1 MTELPSNDYISQ
13 INQNGSGLNIPQIVG
28 AIVDAEITPVRAPVV
43 RQQEQTAAA
52 ISGLS
57 DLKAAAELTNKNIA
71 NLKSTD
77 VSIATRSSDTD
88 VLTVEVTDQSELKVG
103 VSKITSISQLAQA
116 HSHSIPA
123 VGSTP
128 AFFGSV
134 DAGLPEEYRLKIR
147 LGTYNLTAGAQT
159 FTPNGTDPDIPEIQ
173 FSAGESITAVAVKL
187 DQIEGI
193 NAKVVNTTGSNF
205 KIMITGETGLD
216 NAFEI
221 ETRPLTFTHAD
232 IVNGQTYTVASNT
245 GGEIDA
251 DDIVSGRDYQIIST
265 DGDLVNA
272 TGIAVNQEYT
282 IVSTDGTTGSAN
294 TTINN
299 SSWYKIV
306 NTDSGATSSAA
317 TIKNNAWYKS
327 LDADQNV
334 PTAASAVGLNKYY
347 RHSGAGTI
355 NGDTDWTLFG
365 WDGVSA
371 IFKVTTIPAVALRG
385 TSSAVETTDFTRFGW
400 DGVAT
405 TFQADV
411 NGAGVSNPGPG
422 RVVQYTNYQA
432 DFGAAVGATQF
443 QANATANVNTSGPG
457 QVTPFTNYAAD
468 FGWGGGATFIAN
480 KNAAA
485 TGGAGPGVVRSYT
498 DFTRHFTNADSGRAG
513 AVNISNA
520 AGTIFTADSHG
531 TAVYGTGRVR
541 PFTDY
546 TKYGMG
552 GDKLIDQAGVQFT
565 ANKVG
570 QTAGHA
576 DYGDGSV
583 NTISE
588 HVFGDNNYRIFDTWK
603 DHRNADGSQLRTQ
616 DLNAKD
622 IIFDLNGLEV
632 KRETNIVTDVVPGAS
647 FEILKTSTIGAEIIT
662 GADKE
667 SLMLTVQSF
676 IDELNAYRAD
686 LKALSRSDRT
696 GGDPGQLYGNPYVK
710 TRLRALSEFMLKPI
724 KGYTT
729 FPEDN
734 PVYLSQLG
742 FKTQKDGTY
751 GLDQN
756 AFDTTFNNAPGNF
769 DALTKDHA
777 LSKHPEISVVWDGA
791 DGKVGDDRKVITP
804 AGIYQ
809 FHHDNGIYGGGDGSG
824 NVIYA
829 GALNGGGEK
838 LYRAAVAGGSFS
850 YDGSNVNSTDDF
862 PGLFLSTTSNNLGD
876 DVPMNVHLGRSFA
889 TLFAEFHDFV
899 LNDTYVHRRQ
909 VENIEIQNEMLLDR
923 IARLDLRSNI
933 LAQTYNTEFQ
943 AMEEMVTSFKS
954 TGDYLTSVVDA
965 WNK

>member
-1 MTELPSNDYISQ
+1 MTELPSNDYVSQ
-13 INQNGSGLNIPQIVG
+13 INQNGSGLNIPQIVN
-28 AIVDAEITPVRAPVV
+28 AIVEAEITPVRAPVV
-43 RQQEQTAAA
+43 KQQEQTAAA

-57 DLKAAAELTNKNIA
+57 ELKASAELTNKNIA

-88 VLTVEVTDQSELKVG
+88 VLTVAVTDQSELQVG
-103 VSKITSISQLAQA
+103 VSKITAISQLAQA

-123 VGSTP
+123 VGSSP
-128 AFFGSV
+128 AFFSSV
-134 DAGLPEEYRLKIR
+134 NAGLPENYRLKIR
-147 LGTYNLTAGAQT
+147 LGTYNLTAGGQT
-159 FTPNGTDPDIPEIQ
+159 FTPNATDPNIPEIS
-173 FSAGESITAVAVKL
+173 FSQGESITAVAVKL

-205 KIMITGETGLD
+205 KIMITGESGLD

-221 ETRPLTFTHAD
+221 ETKPLTFTHAD
-232 IVNGQTYTVASNT
+232 IVNGQLYTVASNT

-251 DDIVSGRDYQIIST
+251 EDIVIGQDYEIIST

-334 PTAASAVGLNKYY
+334 PTAASAVALGKYY
-347 RHSGAGTI
+347 RTSGVGTV
-355 NGDTDWTLFG
+355 NGDTDWTRFG
-365 WDGVSA
+365 WNGASA
-371 IFKVTTIPAVALRG
+371 IFKVTTIPAVAQRG

-400 DGVAT
+400 DGVSAI
-405 TFQADV
+405 FQADV

-457 QVTPFTNYAAD
+457 QVTPFTNYAVD
-468 FGWGGGATFIAN
+468 FGWTGGATFIAN
-480 KNAAA
+480 RNAAA

-498 DFTRHFTNADSGRAG
+498 DFTRHFTNADSGPG
-513 AVNISNA
+513 GLVNISNA
-520 AGTIFTADSHG
+520 AGTIFTADSGG
-531 TAVYGTGRVR
+531 TALYGTGRVR

-546 TKYGMG
+546 TKYGMT
-552 GDKLIDQAGVQFT
+552 GDTLIDQTGGQFT
-565 ANKVG
+565 ANRIG
-570 QTAGHA
+570 QTAGHTPF
-576 DYGDGSV
+576 GDGSV
-583 NTISE
+583 NTVSE
-588 HVFGDNNYRIFDTWK
+588 HDAGDNDYRIFDTWS
-603 DHRNADGSQLRTQ
+603 DYRDVNSLRAQ
-616 DLNAKD
+616 DLNAQD

-647 FEILKTSTIGAEIIT
+647 FEILKTSTVGAEIIT

-667 SLMLTVQSF
+667 SLILTVQSF

-710 TRLRALSEFMLKPI
+710 SRLRALSEFMLKPI

-729 FPEDN
+729 FPETASSA
-734 PVYLSQLG
+734 VYLSQLG

-777 LSKHPEISVVWDGA
+777 LSKHPEISVVWDASAGLES
-791 DGKVGDDRKVITP
+791 
-804 AGIYQ
+804 GIYQ
-809 FHHDNGIYGGGDGSG
+809 FHHDNGIAGGGDGSN

-829 GALNGGGEK
+829 GAVNGGGAR
-838 LYRAAVAGGSFS
+838 LYRAAAVGGSFS
-850 YDGSNVNSTDDF
+850 YDGTNVNSTGNF
-862 PGLFLSTTSNNLGD
+862 PGLFLRTTSNNLGD

-889 TLFAEFHDFV
+889 TLFAEFHDDV
-899 LNDTYVHRRQ
+899 LNDRYVHRRQ
-909 VENIEIQNEMLLDR
+909 VENVVIQNEMLLDR
-923 IARLDLRSNI
+923 LARLDLRSDS
-933 LAQTYNTEFQ
+933 LAQSYNKEFQ
-943 AMEEMVTSFKS
+943 TMEEMVTSFKS
-954 TGDYLTSVVDA
+954 TGDYLTNVVDA
-965 WNK
+965 WNKR

>member
-13 INQNGSGLNIPQIVG
+13 INQNGSGLNIPQIVN

-43 RQQEQTAAA
+43 KQQEQVEAS
-52 ISGLS
+52 ISGMAE
-57 DLKAAAELTNKNIA
+57 LKASAELTNKNIA

-77 VSIATRSSDTD
+77 VSIETRSSDTD
-88 VLTVEVTDQSELKVG
+88 VLTVAVTDQSELQVG
-103 VSKITSISQLAQA
+103 VSKITAISQLAQA

-123 VGSTP
+123 VGSSP
-128 AFFGSV
+128 ATFGSA
-134 DAGLPEEYRLKIR
+134 DAGLPEDYRLKIR
-147 LGTYNLTAGAQT
+147 LGTYNLTAGGQT
-159 FTPNGTDPDIPEIQ
+159 FTPNATDPDIPEIQ

-251 DDIVSGRDYQIIST
+251 EDIVSGRDYQIIST

-371 IFKVTTIPAVALRG
+371 IFKVTTIPLVAQRG

-405 TFQADV
+405 TFQANV

-443 QANATANVNTSGPG
+443 QANATANFNTSGPG

-468 FGWGGGATFIAN
+468 FGWDGGSATFIAN

-498 DFTRHFTNADSGRAG
+498 DFTRHFTNAESGRAG

-565 ANKVG
+565 ANKIG

-588 HVFGDNNYRIFDTWK
+588 HDTGNNNYRIFDTWS
-603 DHRNADGSQLRTQ
+603 DYRDVNSLRAQ
-616 DLNAKD
+616 DLSAQD

-647 FEILKTSTIGAEIIT
+647 FEILKTSTVGAEIIT

-710 TRLRALSEFMLKPI
+710 SRLRALSEFMLKPI

-751 GLDQN
+751 GLDQK

-777 LSKHPEISVVWDGA
+777 LSKHPEISVVWDPG
-791 DGKVGDDRKVITP
+791 GGTE

-809 FHHDNGIYGGGDGSG
+809 FHHDDGIGGGGDGSG

-829 GALNGGGEK
+829 GTVNGGGAR
-838 LYRAAVAGGSFS
+838 LYRAAAGGGSFS
-850 YDGSNVNSTDDF
+850 YDGTNVNSTGDF
-862 PGLFLSTTSNNLGD
+862 PGLFLRTTSNNLGD

-889 TLFAEFHDFV
+889 TLFAEFHDDV
-899 LNDTYVHRRQ
+899 LNDRYIHRRQ
-909 VENIEIQNEMLLDR
+909 VQNIEIQNEMLLDR
-923 IARLDLRSNI
+923 IARLDLRSDS
-933 LAQTYNTEFQ
+933 LAQSYNAEFQ
-943 AMEEMVTSFKS
+943 MMEDMVTSFKS
-954 TGDYLTSVVDA
+954 TGDYLTGVVDA

>member
-1 MTELPSNDYISQ
+1 MTELPSNDYVSQ
-13 INQNGSGLNIPQIVG
+13 INQNGSGLNIPQIVN

-43 RQQEQTAAA
+43 KQQEQVAAA

-57 DLKAAAELTNKNIA
+57 ELKASAELTNTNIA

-88 VLTVEVTDQSELKVG
+88 VLTVAVTDQSELQVG
-103 VSKITSISQLAQA
+103 VSKITAISQLAQA

-123 VGSTP
+123 VGSSP
-128 AFFGSV
+128 ATFSSA
-134 DAGLPEEYRLKIR
+134 DAGLPENYRLKIR

-159 FTPNGTDPDIPEIQ
+159 FTPNGTDPDIAEIQ

-193 NAKVVNTTGSNF
+193 NAKVVNTTGSNH

-232 IVNGQTYTVASNT
+232 IVNGQSYTVSSNT
-245 GGEIDA
+245 GGTIDA
-251 DDIVSGRDYQIIST
+251 DNIVSGRDYQIVST
-265 DGDLVNA
+265 DGDTLNA

-334 PTAASAVGLNKYY
+334 PTAASAVALGKYY
-347 RHSGAGTI
+347 RHSGAGTVS
-355 NGDTDWTLFG
+355 GDTNWRLFG
-365 WDGVSA
+365 WDGASA
-371 IFKVTTIPAVALRG
+371 IFQVTTIPVVAQRG

-400 DGVAT
+400 DGVSA
-405 TFQADV
+405 TFQANV
-411 NGAGVSNPGPG
+411 NGATVSNPGPG

-432 DFGAAVGATQF
+432 DFGAALGATQF

-498 DFTRHFTNADSGRAG
+498 DFTRHFTNAASGRNG
-513 AVNISNA
+513 LVNISNA
-520 AGTIFTADSHG
+520 TGTIFTADSGG

-552 GDKLIDQAGVQFT
+552 GDTLIDQAGQAFT
-565 ANKVG
+565 ANRDG
-570 QTAGHA
+570 NAT
-576 DYGDGSV
+576 YGDGSV
-583 NTISE
+583 NTVSE
-588 HVFGDNNYRIFDTWK
+588 HDAGDNDYRIFDTWS
-603 DHRNADGSQLRTQ
+603 DYRDVNSLRAQ
-616 DLNAKD
+616 DLNAQD

-647 FEILKTSTIGAEIIT
+647 FEILKTSTVGAEIIT
-662 GADKE
+662 GADKA

-696 GGDPGQLYGNPYVK
+696 GGDPGQLFGNPYVK
-710 TRLRALSEFMLKPI
+710 SRLRALSEFMLKPI
-724 KGYTT
+724 NGYTT
-729 FPEDN
+729 FPENN

-777 LSKHPEISVVWDGA
+777 LSKHPEISVVWDGGTA
-791 DGKVGDDRKVITP
+791 GTD

-809 FHHDNGIYGGGDGSG
+809 FHHDGANYIYEGAIAANPAKRLLRSGPAVDGTYNYSDATVGSSHFLGLSLRTKSG
-824 NVIYA
+824 
-829 GALNGGGEK
+829 
-838 LYRAAVAGGSFS
+838 
-850 YDGSNVNSTDDF
+850 
-862 PGLFLSTTSNNLGD
+862 NLGD
-876 DVPMNVHLGRSFA
+876 DVPMNVHLGKSFA
-889 TLFAEFHDFV
+889 TLFAEFHDDV

-909 VENIEIQNEMLLDR
+909 VQNIEIQNELLLKR
-923 IARLDLRSNI
+923 IARLDLRSDS
-933 LAQTYNTEFQ
+933 LAQSYNTEFQ

>member
-13 INQNGSGLNIPQIVG
+13 INQNGSGLNIPQIVN

-43 RQQEQTAAA
+43 KQQEQVEAS
-52 ISGLS
+52 ISGMAE
-57 DLKAAAELTNKNIA
+57 LKASAELTNKNIA

-77 VSIATRSSDTD
+77 VSIETRSSDTD
-88 VLTVEVTDQSELKVG
+88 VLTVAVTDQSELQVG
-103 VSKITSISQLAQA
+103 VSKITAISQLAQA

-123 VGSTP
+123 VGSSP
-128 AFFGSV
+128 ATFGSA
-134 DAGLPEEYRLKIR
+134 DAGLPEDYRLKIR
-147 LGTYNLTAGAQT
+147 LGTYNLTAGGQT
-159 FTPNGTDPDIPEIQ
+159 FTPNATDPDIPEIQ

-251 DDIVSGRDYQIIST
+251 EDIVSGRDYQIIST

-371 IFKVTTIPAVALRG
+371 IFEVTTIPLVAQRG

-405 TFQADV
+405 TFQANV

-443 QANATANVNTSGPG
+443 QANATANFNTSGPG

-468 FGWGGGATFIAN
+468 FGWDGGSATFIAN

-498 DFTRHFTNADSGRAG
+498 DFTRHFTNAESGRAG

-565 ANKVG
+565 ANKIG

-588 HVFGDNNYRIFDTWK
+588 HDTGNNNYRIFDTWS
-603 DHRNADGSQLRTQ
+603 DYRDVNSLRAQ
-616 DLNAKD
+616 DLSAQD

-647 FEILKTSTIGAEIIT
+647 FEILKTSTVGAEIIT

-710 TRLRALSEFMLKPI
+710 SRLRALSEFMLKPI

-751 GLDQN
+751 GLDQK

-777 LSKHPEISVVWDGA
+777 LSKHPEISVVWDPG
-791 DGKVGDDRKVITP
+791 GGTE

-809 FHHDNGIYGGGDGSG
+809 FHHDDGIGGGGDNSG

-829 GALNGGGEK
+829 GAVNGGGAR
-838 LYRAAVAGGSFS
+838 LYRAAAGGGSFS
-850 YDGSNVNSTDDF
+850 YDGTNVNSTGDF
-862 PGLFLSTTSNNLGD
+862 PGLLLRTTSNNLGD

-889 TLFAEFHDFV
+889 TLFAEFHDDV
-899 LNDTYVHRRQ
+899 LNDRYIHRRQ
-909 VENIEIQNEMLLDR
+909 VQNIEIQNEMLLDR
-923 IARLDLRSNI
+923 IARLDLRSDS
-933 LAQTYNTEFQ
+933 LAQSYNAEFQ
-943 AMEEMVTSFKS
+943 MMEDMVTSFKS
-954 TGDYLTSVVDA
+954 TGDYLTGVVDA